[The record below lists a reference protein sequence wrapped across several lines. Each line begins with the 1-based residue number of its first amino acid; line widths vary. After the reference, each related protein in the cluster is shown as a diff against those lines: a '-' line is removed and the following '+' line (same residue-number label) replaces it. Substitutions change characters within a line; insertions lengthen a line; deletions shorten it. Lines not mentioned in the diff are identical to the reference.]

1 MSHPFFKIRCLAGI
15 GREDDSRSGIHPAAD
30 GDGAGVVAA
39 AAIGGNPGWAGD
51 GAAAARHRGDTIAV
65 SARIW
70 LGQRVETLVRLDGA
84 DAPELRGKCA
94 GERQLAKRAKDF
106 VAAFLGNGAVILRD
120 IQYGKFAGRVVS
132 RIFALDGRDLA
143 EALIAR
149 GLAHSYAGG
158 RRRNWCV

>member
-1 MSHPFFKIRCLAGI
+1 MIRVLAFILPLMATALVSSPLPQSAETLAG
-15 GREDDSRSGIHPAAD
+15 P
-30 GDGAGVVAA
+30 VT
-39 AAIGGNPGWAGD
+39 
-51 GAAAARHRGDTIAV
+51 ARLLRVIDGDTIAV